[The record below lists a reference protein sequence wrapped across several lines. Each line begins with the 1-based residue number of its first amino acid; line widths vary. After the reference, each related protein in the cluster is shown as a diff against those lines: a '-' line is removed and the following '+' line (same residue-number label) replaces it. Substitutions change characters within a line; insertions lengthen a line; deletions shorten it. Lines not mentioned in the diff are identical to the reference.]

1 MSFTATLYLNS
12 GFNTVNIPNGPG
24 LIQNVCTKVT
34 TSTLNIVQN
43 QNLQGVI
50 IPANAATVQNADYLN
65 LGGFWYSVKNVKA
78 VSPEACLL
86 EIVPDYITSAGGPG
100 ALEILDGLTVRHHVT
115 DDSFGA
121 YTEDDPYLVPSKPLE
136 IDAAGWLGGDNGSD
150 TTFCTTTLDLA
161 AMGADDYTQT
171 GITFTDSTSNETC
184 TIPNVTYNTGSTGFY
199 MGGSNTRHAFLT
211 GIALYKVN
219 STIIK
224 GMNYARTIGVE
235 TAITAQYA
243 IPSSYF
249 TLGTS
254 TTDAVESIRGATGT
268 IDSGLAFQYATVNN
282 LRVLY
287 GNLNQFHIITAA
299 GNSADFNPEDIYSGD
314 TASFQYA
321 IDPQPEG
328 KPYFAPA
335 SYKGNSN
342 IWANNPITGSDW
354 RQVPLIFT
362 QKAGSVQDAYNFASD
377 RKLASSQYE
386 QANINRW
393 FDFGTR
399 TLDRYQQATQS
410 ASVLSA
416 PGTAAGVAL
425 ATANTAID
433 ATRTAS
439 DQLFATEQYNLSRDK
454 ELYNMGVSQN
464 ITVPTIMFPYQSAGI
479 RDYVGNNLFVY
490 RTRLAP
496 SDVTKLDKILTMYGY
511 KDTAPLT
518 TSMFSSRSDFNYV
531 QTQGVSIGGNLPG
544 WWKDG
549 IASQLNAGTRIWHVA
564 PSVTYY
570 G

>member
-1 MSFTATLYLNS
+1 MSYTATVYLNS

-24 LIQNVCTKVT
+24 LIQNVCTSIL

-43 QNLQGVI
+43 YNLQSVI
-50 IPANAATVQNADYLN
+50 VPVNAGSLQYADYIN
-65 LGGFWYSVKNVKA
+65 IGGFWYSVKSVKA
-78 VSPEACLL
+78 VSPEASQL

-121 YTEDDPYLVPSKPLE
+121 YTEEDPYLVPSKPLE
-136 IDAAGWLGGDNGSD
+136 IDAAGWLGGDNGTD

-161 AMGADDYTQT
+161 AMGADDYAKE
-171 GITFTDSTSNETC
+171 GITYTDPTSKETC

-199 MGGSNTRHAFLT
+199 MGSSSTRHAFLT
-211 GIALYKVN
+211 GIALYQVN

-224 GMNYARTIGVE
+224 GMNYARGIGVE

-243 IPSSYF
+243 MPTAYF
-249 TLGTS
+249 SLGTS

-268 IDSGLAFQYATVNN
+268 IDSGLAFNYATVKN

-287 GNLNQFHIITAA
+287 GELNKFHIITAA
-299 GNSADFNPEDIYSGD
+299 GNTADFNPEDIYSGD

-335 SYKGNSN
+335 SYKGSTN
-342 IWANNPITGSDW
+342 IWSNNPITGSDW

-362 QKAGSVQDAYNFASD
+362 QKAGSVQDAYNFSSD
-377 RKLASSQYE
+377 RKLAASEYTQS
-386 QANINRW
+386 NINRW
-393 FDFGTR
+393 ADFGMR
-399 TLDRYQQATQS
+399 TLDRYQQATQNTS
-410 ASVLSA
+410 PLTAV
-416 PGTAAGVAL
+416 GTAAGVGL
-425 ATANTAID
+425 ATANTVID
-433 ATRTAS
+433 AARTTS
-439 DQLFATEQYNLSRDK
+439 DQVFATQQYNLSRDK
-454 ELYNMGVSQN
+454 ELYNMGISQN
-464 ITVPTIMFPYQSAGI
+464 IVVPTIMFPYQSAGI

-490 RTRLAP
+490 RTRPAS

-518 TSMFSSRSDFNYV
+518 SSMFTSRSDFNYV

-549 IASQLNAGTRIWHVA
+549 IAGQLNAGTRIWHVA
-564 PSVTYY
+564 PSVSYY
-570 G
+570 S